1 MEAALSIALR
11 GVGLPILA
19 ALIIYAP
26 VLLLT
31 RRSDAALAR
40 KATDAAAAL
49 AAGLALLTG
58 MVALMGWPSWPA
70 TETLHRIAWLGAGA
84 AAVGALQA
92 FLPGP
97 RLLPL
102 AALFAVPY
110 YLFDDPPAFWGA
122 DAELMWRAG
131 IIASAAVSWAALEVA
146 AKRTH
151 AVSFAALVAVWAS
164 GAALVVVLGHTVVFA
179 QLLGALAAGCGAVA
193 ACRLILPSNEAA
205 STTGLMVPAV
215 FATMAAAAG
224 ADAFADLNTS
234 AALAV
239 AAAPALAVLLTFG
252 AWRQRLP
259 RLVGHALPA
268 LAALVVLAAATQI
281 AEQQTP
287 DSTAPKKLQEELD
300 YGYEQLDPASETG
313 SPSYDDYKPAPAE

>member
-1 MEAALSIALR
+1 MDAALSIALR
-11 GVGLPILA
+11 GVGLPIVV
-19 ALIIYAP
+19 ALLIYAP
-26 VLLLT
+26 ALLLT
-31 RRSDAALAR
+31 RRSEAALAR
-40 KATDAAAAL
+40 RVTDAAAAL

-70 TETLHRIAWLGAGA
+70 TETLHRIVWLASGA
-84 AAVGALQA
+84 AAVGAAQA

-102 AALFAVPY
+102 AALFVVPY
-110 YLFDDPPAFWGA
+110 YLFETAPGSWGD
-122 DAELMWRAG
+122 DAELKWRAG
-131 IIASAAVSWAALEVA
+131 IIAAAAVSWAALELA
-146 AKRTH
+146 AKRAH
-151 AVSFAALVAVWAS
+151 AVSFAALVTVWVS

-205 STTGLMVPAV
+205 STTGLLVPAV
-215 FATMAAAAG
+215 FATVAAASG

-252 AWRQRLP
+252 AWRERLP
-259 RLVGHALPA
+259 KLVGHALPA
-268 LAALVVLAAATQI
+268 VAALIVLGATTQI

-287 DSTAPKKLQEELD
+287 DSTAPKELQEELD
-300 YGYEQLDPASETG
+300 YGYDQLDIGGEND
-313 SPSYDDYKPAPAE
+313 SPNYDEYKPTPAE